1 VKNFAQG
8 VELSKGTDDAASI
21 KKILFD
27 LGVASVG
34 GNIG

>member
-8 VELSKGTDDAASI
+8 VELSKGADDSASV

-27 LGVASVG
+27 LGVAAVG